1 MNFFGYKRPDG
12 KVGVRNHV
20 LILPASVCASDTA
33 RIVASNVPGAI
44 TFNNQLGCS
53 QVASDQQFTMDVLAG
68 YAANPNVYATVIISL
83 GCENCQMNLVVDA
96 IKQRTNKTYGTVYYS
111 GKWWYHYYY

>member
-33 RIVASNVPGAI
+33 RIVASNVQGA
-44 TFNNQLGCS
+44 C
-53 QVASDQQFTMDVLAG
+53 V
-68 YAANPNVYATVIISL
+68 
-83 GCENCQMNLVVDA
+83 
-96 IKQRTNKTYGTVYYS
+96 
-111 GKWWYHYYY
+111 